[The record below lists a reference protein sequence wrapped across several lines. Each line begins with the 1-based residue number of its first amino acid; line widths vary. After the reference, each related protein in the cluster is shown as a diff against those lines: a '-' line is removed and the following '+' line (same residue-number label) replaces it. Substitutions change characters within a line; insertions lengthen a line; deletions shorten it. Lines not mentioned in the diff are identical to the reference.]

1 MDEPPLPS
9 VLDGQ
14 RRNPNTL
21 AIQSMKRFLL
31 SVFLVAIGVSVFAAG
46 QFQSKPENPYFAK
59 FNPVKAPRPTGLL
72 LKKGDR
78 LAICGDS
85 ITEQKMYSR
94 ILETYLTVCAPE
106 LEVTVRQYGWSGERA
121 PGFLARMT
129 NDCLRFKPNIAT
141 TCYGMNDH
149 EYRPYEERIGQ
160 TYREKSVEI
169 VESFKANGARVVQGS
184 PGCVGKMPG
193 WVKSASGTV
202 EDLNLNLCN
211 LRNIGIEIAEQEKV
225 GFADVFWPM
234 LTAGFEARKQY
245 GEDYAMAGKDG
256 VHPGWA
262 GHLIMATAFLKG
274 LGLDGEIGTFTV
286 DLAHNQATVSKGHE
300 LISFKDG
307 ELQIRSRRY
316 PFCAMCDLDSDTSIR
331 SGMSLVPFDSE
342 LNRLMLVV
350 KNAPA
355 RNYKVTWGKETK
367 TYSTEQVNKGV
378 NLADDFPTNPFS
390 EPFAKV
396 DGAVAAKQGYETRQI
411 KDLFHGPEGKTDMD
425 LAAKLTEEVR
435 TPLARAIAGAFTPV
449 THTIRTGAE

>member
-1 MDEPPLPS
+1 
-9 VLDGQ
+9 
-14 RRNPNTL
+14 
-21 AIQSMKRFLL
+21 MKQILL
-31 SVFLVAIGVSVFAAG
+31 SLLLAQIAVSVFASE
-46 QFQSKPENPYFAK
+46 QFEAKPDDPYFAK
-59 FNPVKAPRPTGLL
+59 FNPRKAPRPSGLL

-94 ILETYLTVCAPE
+94 IMETYLTVCVPE
-106 LEVTVRQYGWSGERA
+106 LEITVRQYGWSGERA

-129 NDCLRFKPNIAT
+129 NDCLRFKPTVAT

-160 TYREKSVEI
+160 TYREKSTEI
-169 VESFKANGARVVQGS
+169 VESFKTHGVRVIQGS

-193 WVKSASGTV
+193 WVEGANGTV

-211 LRNIGIEIAEQEKV
+211 LRNIGIEIAEAEKV

-245 GEDYAMAGKDG
+245 GADYAIAGKDG

-262 GHLIMATAFLKG
+262 GQLVMATAFLKG
-274 LGLDGEIGTFTV
+274 LGLDGDIGTFTV
-286 DLAHNQATVSKGHE
+286 DLAHHQATVSKGHE

-316 PFCAMCDLDSDTSIR
+316 PFCATGELNSDTSIR
-331 SGMSLVPFDSE
+331 SGMSLVPFNQD
-342 LNRLMLVV
+342 LNRLMFVV
-350 KNAPA
+350 KNGTAK
-355 RNYKVTWGKETK
+355 NYKVTWGNGTK
-367 TYSTEQVNKGV
+367 TYSTGLLSKGV
-378 NLADDFPTNPFS
+378 NLADDFSTNPFS
-390 EPFAKV
+390 DAFAKV
-396 DGAVAAKQGYETRQI
+396 DRAVAAKQGYETRQI

-425 LAAKLTEEVR
+425 LTVKLAEEVR
-435 TPLARAIAGAFTPV
+435 APLARAIAGAFTPV
-449 THTIRTGAE
+449 THTIRIEAE